1 MSTPAAAF
9 DYQEFT
15 TRNIGFITQ
24 AQQSRLRRAH
34 VFVAGVGGMGGA
46 AVGCLA
52 RAGVGEFTIADLD
65 VFEVSNLN
73 RQLFATLDTIG
84 QDKAQATAAALRR
97 INPEVQVKVLDG
109 RWVEEVDALL
119 PTVDVAI
126 NGCDDTKASVTLM
139 RAGKRHQKTI
149 IDAFAATLPNVYAV
163 KPDDP
168 RPEEVFGYPTVGRP
182 LSAIDK
188 AMAGECLAK
197 EIEWVMTHSSSV
209 DHVDLDIAG
218 EVVAGKRKR
227 ISFAPMVWATGCLMA
242 YEAVRTILA
251 LPGGPGPG
259 GVFYNPWTMK
269 AEVPKPGVV
278 SRAKALLVRRFMASL
293 VKKAGR

>member
-1 MSTPAAAF
+1 MEPGF
-9 DYQEFT
+9 DYGEFT
-15 TRNIGFITQ
+15 TRNLGFVSE
-24 AQQSRLRRAH
+24 AQQQRLRRAH

-46 AVGCLA
+46 AVGCLL
-52 RAGVGEFTIADLD
+52 RTGVGEFTIADID

-73 RQLFATLDTIG
+73 RQLFATMDTVG
-84 QDKAQATAAALRR
+84 QDKAQATAAAMRR
-97 INPEVQVKVLDG
+97 INPEVKVTVLDG
-109 RWVEEVDALL
+109 RWVDELDRIL

-126 NGCDDTKASVTLM
+126 NGCDDTRASVALM
-139 RAGKRHQKTI
+139 RAGKRHKKTVV
-149 IDAFAATLPNVYAV
+149 DGFASVLPNVYAV
-163 KPDDP
+163 KPQDP

-209 DHVDLDIAG
+209 DHVDLDLAG

-227 ISFAPMVWATGCLMA
+227 FSFAPMVWATGCFMA
-242 YEAVRTILA
+242 YEAIRSILQ

-259 GVFYNPWTMK
+259 GVFYNPWTLK
-269 AEVPKPGVV
+269 AEVPKPGLV
-278 SRAKALLVRRFMASL
+278 SRAKKLLVRRFMKSL
-293 VKKAGR
+293 VAKAGA